1 MDGAIIFHGELAL
14 AHLQGDALVIHG
26 DVGLAATTAAADRQ
40 LVLLAYGGVL
50 LRADLGCLVDAHDGD
65 HHGPHVQ
72 VVRRANVDHLEGAN
86 VLQMADADGL
96 GLELADLDRPV
107 LADLVF
113 LVLAYGLAA
122 VVSDGG
128 RALAA
133 VGGAPR
139 NY

>member
-1 MDGAIIFHGELAL
+1 
-14 AHLQGDALVIHG
+14 
-26 DVGLAATTAAADRQ
+26 
-40 LVLLAYGGVL
+40 
-50 LRADLGCLVDAHDGD
+50 
-65 HHGPHVQ
+65 
-72 VVRRANVDHLEGAN
+72 
-86 VLQMADADGL
+86 MADADGL